1 MTKSCKTVCNT
12 FQSRNLI
19 RSVGGIDFAQSC
31 MPIAKKWVSENF
43 EFLISFDKRLTRGIR
58 AYLKYLLNH
67 FEIEAS
73 ILHIHMF

>member
-19 RSVGGIDFAQSC
+19 RSIGGIDYAQSC
-31 MPIAKKWVSENF
+31 MPIAKKWVSENAF
-43 EFLISFDKRLTRGIR
+43 QSFDKRLTRGLR
-58 AYLKYLLNH
+58 AYLKYIFNH

-73 ILHIHMF
+73 ILHIHVF